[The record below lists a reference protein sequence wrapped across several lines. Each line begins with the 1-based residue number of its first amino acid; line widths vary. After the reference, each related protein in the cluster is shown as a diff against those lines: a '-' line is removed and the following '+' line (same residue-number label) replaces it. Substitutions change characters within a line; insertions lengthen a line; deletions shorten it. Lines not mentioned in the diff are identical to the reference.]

1 MLRLHLFPMWVRLLC
16 VAVAVPVALA
26 CVWGGYFLGYF
37 LSGETGAIV
46 FMFIGVVASLFLS
59 QKLMVILNRWMIGRV
74 PGSAA
79 LNGETT
85 LTLDEDGVHHT
96 SEVSDT
102 VVRWTGISHI
112 FSRRGTLFFATG
124 LSAYY
129 LPARCFSSEADRRE
143 AIDFALARM
152 TPEARARS
160 KA

>member
-16 VAVAVPVALA
+16 LAVALPISIA
-26 CVWGGYFLGYF
+26 CVWGGYFLGHL

-46 FMFIGVVASLFLS
+46 FMFLGVLVSLFAS
-59 QKLMVILNRWMIGRV
+59 QRLMVVLNRWMIGRV
-74 PGSAA
+74 PGSTA
-79 LNGETT
+79 LNGEAT
-85 LTLDEDGVHHT
+85 LALDEDGVHYT
-96 SEVSDT
+96 TEVSDT

-129 LPARCFSSEADRRE
+129 LPARCFSSEAARRE
-143 AIDFALARM
+143 AIEFALARM

-160 KA
+160 KP

>member
-1 MLRLHLFPMWVRLLC
+1 MLRLQLFPMWVRLMC

-26 CVWGGYFLGYF
+26 CIWGGYFLGYF

-46 FMFIGVVASLFLS
+46 FMFTGVVVSLFLS
-59 QKLMVILNRWMIGRV
+59 QKLMAVLNRWTIGRV

-79 LNGETT
+79 LNGEATV
-85 LTLDEDGVHHT
+85 TLDEDGVRYT
-96 SEVSDT
+96 TEVSDT

-143 AIDFALARM
+143 AVDFALARL
-152 TPEARARS
+152 TAEARARS
-160 KA
+160 RP